1 MTKDEASIIGKLV
14 KDMYGTT
21 MGNVLGTLTH
31 IDGRVQTVG
40 IDCGSEGLKQIPY
53 EQLVLQEDVV
63 IYIPGWRI
71 DAQKIF
77 REKRLTLTRLKALMS
92 IITENNAVQSDADII
107 HDTYKTKLMELD
119 EAESKVRDELST
131 RLEELDDQEKVIK
144 VMLFDAKVQFK
155 SEEISDSTFETTQK
169 HCNNLLERLSHERVE
184 INNVQ
189 RRIEELSL
197 ESIELT
203 QPKKEMIQESAISY
217 LDSSGHTITEHE
229 NILPEPPIKNSESSI
244 ISSADEQDNHEDLPK
259 SNESDCMSR
268 TECNNLF

>member
-119 EAESKVRDELST
+119 EAESKVRDELSM
-131 RLEELDDQEKVIK
+131 RLEELDSQEKIIK

-155 SEEISDSTFETTQK
+155 SEEISDSTFETIQK

-184 INNVQ
+184 VNNVQ
-189 RRIEELSL
+189 RHIEELSL

-203 QPKKEMIQESAISY
+203 RSKKEMIQESAVSY
-217 LDSSGHTITEHE
+217 LDSSGHAITERE
-229 NILPEPPIKNSESSI
+229 NILPEPPIENSESSI
-244 ISSADEQDNHEDLPK
+244 EVTAEVQDNHEDSSK
-259 SNESDCMSR
+259 SNEYDWMSR
-268 TECNNLF
+268 MECNN